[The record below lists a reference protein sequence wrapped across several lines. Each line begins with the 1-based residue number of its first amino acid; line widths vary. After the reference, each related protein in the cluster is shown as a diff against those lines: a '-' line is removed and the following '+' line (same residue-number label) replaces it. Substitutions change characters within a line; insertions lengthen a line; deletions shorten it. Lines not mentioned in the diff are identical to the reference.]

1 MTRAGGSTRHTT
13 KNRDG
18 WWYAGAL
25 ALRAL
30 TIAGTLAAT
39 IAWARVSGADRT
51 RDWLTL
57 WDAQWY
63 ARIAA
68 FGYPRDI
75 LVAPNGDLILGH
87 EFAFFPLF
95 PGLAH
100 LLHVATGCRA
110 ATACLAVALVASL
123 ALGPVTYAVARG
135 EGLPQP
141 VALVAVGL
149 LATVPMPVVLTLGYA
164 EPLFLLLSLL
174 ALLSA
179 QRRRW
184 GFVGLTLVAASLT
197 RPSGLV
203 TAAGVVAYALVH
215 WRRRCGTAREVAAI
229 LAAGVAGVA
238 GVVAFW
244 AYVARRS
251 GRLAGWF
258 EVQDAGW
265 RTHLDGGASTW
276 EFVHRLLVVH
286 DLPLTAALPTA
297 AILVVAVGLVGLT
310 LVRGDLRPYA
320 AWLLLGFLT
329 TVGSSNF
336 WYSKPRLL
344 LVMAVAVVPVAVAAR
359 RRLTTRPGLL
369 LVAVLALAQLGFGLY
384 LALSWPYAI

>member
-1 MTRAGGSTRHTT
+1 MVVCRGARPACADHRRDPRRHDRVGASQWGGPDPGLADPLGRAVVCPYR
-13 KNRDG
+13 R
-18 WWYAGAL
+18 
-25 ALRAL
+25 LRL
-30 TIAGTLAAT
+30 
-39 IAWARVSGADRT
+39 S
-51 RDWLTL
+51 
-57 WDAQWY
+57 
-63 ARIAA
+63 
-68 FGYPRDI
+68 PDI

-87 EFAFFPLF
+87 EFALLLF

-100 LLHVATGCRA
+100 LLHVANGRRA

-197 RPSGLV
+197 RPSGVGHRSRSRRLC
-203 TAAGVVAYALVH
+203 AGPLAPPVRH
-215 WRRRCGTAREVAAI
+215 RQGGRGDPGGGRRRGGGGGCLLGVCRASFRPPCGLVR
-229 LAAGVAGVA
+229 GPG
-238 GVVAFW
+238 
-244 AYVARRS
+244 R
-251 GRLAGWF
+251 RLADGS
-258 EVQDAGW
+258 
-265 RTHLDGGASTW
+265 LDGGASTW

-320 AWLLLGFLT
+320 GWPLLGFLT